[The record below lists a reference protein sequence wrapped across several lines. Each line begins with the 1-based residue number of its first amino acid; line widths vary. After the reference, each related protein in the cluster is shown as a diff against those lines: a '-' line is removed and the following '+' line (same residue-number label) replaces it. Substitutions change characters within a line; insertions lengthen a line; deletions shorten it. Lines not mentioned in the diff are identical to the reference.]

1 MKLNNSTFEL
11 FAAKYYDNPSCTDTA
26 EFEDDL
32 NRIKYIRRLFSKYK
46 LKREIKER
54 LVINHL
60 IVLYNVF
67 PQKQCTE
74 MLMLK
79 LGDFDYLLKPFL
91 LYLGRWPTSIELE
104 DKVIHDSDVVMDE
117 DIVNRLREFECHR
130 VQ

>member
-1 MKLNNSTFEL
+1 MKLSDSTFDL
-11 FAAKYYDNPSCTDTA
+11 YAAKYYDNPSCTDVT
-26 EFEDDL
+26 EFADDL

-46 LKREIKER
+46 LKGEIKER

-91 LYLGRWPTSIELE
+91 LYLSRWPTTIELNNN
-104 DKVIHDSDVVMDE
+104 IIYGSDVPMSD
-117 DIVNRLREFECHR
+117 DIVERLRKFECHR
-130 VQ
+130 E